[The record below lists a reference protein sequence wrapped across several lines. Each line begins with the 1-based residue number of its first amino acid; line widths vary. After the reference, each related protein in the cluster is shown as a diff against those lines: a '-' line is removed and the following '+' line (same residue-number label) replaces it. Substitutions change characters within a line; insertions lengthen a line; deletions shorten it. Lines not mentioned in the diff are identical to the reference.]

1 MTQSLQHLFLHLS
14 CGLRQRKRTVTGV
27 ALLLLGSAF
36 PVLSPAQ
43 TTVDWQ
49 LVENASERA
58 LQPLYQENAVSP
70 AWVGDSHYLFYDVK
84 EASGRVVYLMN
95 AATGKRERLIKDT
108 DAFVRQYRTLL
119 KDTSITADNLKLY
132 SLRMRN
138 GDARSVYWAKGG
150 KHFVYHRPSGRLALT
165 TEKMPPRFLT
175 PASGAGQRSS
185 STRDS
190 LFTMLGSRYDL
201 YVRDNG
207 SGAVTRLTHDG
218 KEYASYCS
226 RSAGDSLSAGNAA
239 GLWYGHVYICL
250 VTDDSKVGDLYL
262 INALGKRRPSL
273 RTRKMPL
280 PNEPNV
286 RQFRLFWY
294 DAETRRS
301 AFVPVSRFRDGVVDM
316 SFGAVGN
323 ALYFTS
329 RSRAA
334 DTLELCRL
342 DLPTGTV
349 RTVIREVC
357 KPHLNLTLFN
367 YHVVDKG
374 RHIIWWSER
383 TGRGNYYLYDNKG
396 TLLNRITRGDRL
408 VAGSIVNIDT
418 LAGTMIFAGYG
429 QEAGIDPY
437 YTYYYKVRLDGRKQ
451 QKLCSGNGT
460 HELQLC
466 DDKRFALD
474 SYSRM
479 DLPTV
484 YEVVSVERPQR
495 RFAVARRSDAALR
508 KAGWQPPRL
517 LSLKA
522 ADGKTDLYGLMYV
535 PCNLNPKAKYPV
547 ISNVYPGPQ
556 DDQLP
561 RSFSLDDN
569 GNQSLANM
577 GFIVVSIAPRGSS
590 PLRGRDFYT
599 YGYGRLRDYPLA
611 DDKHALE
618 TLAGQYPFIDLS
630 RVGIY
635 GHSGGAF
642 MTVAAMLTYP
652 QFYKVGVAASGN
664 HDNNIYIQWWG
675 EVFHGVTGHIPT
687 NMELAGALQGR
698 LMLVS
703 GDVDD
708 NVPYASTLRMADAFI
723 KAGKRFDMM
732 ILPGKDHSVWS
743 DYYQNLVR
751 YYFKEH
757 LVVPQKEDIDIIH
770 HQ

>member
-165 TEKMPPRFLT
+165 AEKMPPRFLT

-294 DAETRRS
+294 DADTRRS

-334 DTLELCRL
+334 DSLELCRL

-374 RHIIWWSER
+374 R
-383 TGRGNYYLYDNKG
+383 L
-396 TLLNRITRGDRL
+396 RL
-408 VAGSIVNIDT
+408 V
-418 LAGTMIFAGYG
+418 
-429 QEAGIDPY
+429 
-437 YTYYYKVRLDGRKQ
+437 K
-451 QKLCSGNGT
+451 
-460 HELQLC
+460 
-466 DDKRFALD
+466 
-474 SYSRM
+474 
-479 DLPTV
+479 
-484 YEVVSVERPQR
+484 
-495 RFAVARRSDAALR
+495 
-508 KAGWQPPRL
+508 
-517 LSLKA
+517 
-522 ADGKTDLYGLMYV
+522 
-535 PCNLNPKAKYPV
+535 
-547 ISNVYPGPQ
+547 
-556 DDQLP
+556 
-561 RSFSLDDN
+561 
-569 GNQSLANM
+569 
-577 GFIVVSIAPRGSS
+577 
-590 PLRGRDFYT
+590 
-599 YGYGRLRDYPLA
+599 
-611 DDKHALE
+611 
-618 TLAGQYPFIDLS
+618 
-630 RVGIY
+630 
-635 GHSGGAF
+635 
-642 MTVAAMLTYP
+642 
-652 QFYKVGVAASGN
+652 
-664 HDNNIYIQWWG
+664 
-675 EVFHGVTGHIPT
+675 
-687 NMELAGALQGR
+687 
-698 LMLVS
+698 
-703 GDVDD
+703 
-708 NVPYASTLRMADAFI
+708 
-723 KAGKRFDMM
+723 
-732 ILPGKDHSVWS
+732 
-743 DYYQNLVR
+743 
-751 YYFKEH
+751 
-757 LVVPQKEDIDIIH
+757 
-770 HQ
+770 

>member
-1 MTQSLQHLFLHLS
+1 M
-14 CGLRQRKRTVTGV
+14 
-27 ALLLLGSAF
+27 
-36 PVLSPAQ
+36 
-43 TTVDWQ
+43 
-49 LVENASERA
+49 
-58 LQPLYQENAVSP
+58 
-70 AWVGDSHYLFYDVK
+70 
-84 EASGRVVYLMN
+84 
-95 AATGKRERLIKDT
+95 
-108 DAFVRQYRTLL
+108 
-119 KDTSITADNLKLY
+119 
-132 SLRMRN
+132 
-138 GDARSVYWAKGG
+138 
-150 KHFVYHRPSGRLALT
+150 
-165 TEKMPPRFLT
+165 
-175 PASGAGQRSS
+175 
-185 STRDS
+185 
-190 LFTMLGSRYDL
+190 
-201 YVRDNG
+201 
-207 SGAVTRLTHDG
+207 
-218 KEYASYCS
+218 
-226 RSAGDSLSAGNAA
+226 
-239 GLWYGHVYICL
+239 
-250 VTDDSKVGDLYL
+250 
-262 INALGKRRPSL
+262 
-273 RTRKMPL
+273 
-280 PNEPNV
+280 
-286 RQFRLFWY
+286 
-294 DAETRRS
+294 
-301 AFVPVSRFRDGVVDM
+301 
-316 SFGAVGN
+316 
-323 ALYFTS
+323 
-329 RSRAA
+329 
-334 DTLELCRL
+334 
-342 DLPTGTV
+342 
-349 RTVIREVC
+349 
-357 KPHLNLTLFN
+357 
-367 YHVVDKG
+367 
-374 RHIIWWSER
+374 
-383 TGRGNYYLYDNKG
+383 
-396 TLLNRITRGDRL
+396 
-408 VAGSIVNIDT
+408 
-418 LAGTMIFAGYG
+418 
-429 QEAGIDPY
+429 
-437 YTYYYKVRLDGRKQ
+437 RLDGRKQ